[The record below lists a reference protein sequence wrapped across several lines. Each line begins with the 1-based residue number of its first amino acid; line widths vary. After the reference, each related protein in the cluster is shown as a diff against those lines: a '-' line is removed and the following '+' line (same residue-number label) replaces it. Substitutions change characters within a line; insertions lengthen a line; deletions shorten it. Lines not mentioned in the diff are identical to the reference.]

1 MKEEIDREIWVVENE
16 EFLAEWKLKWTY
28 MDKRYQIAQKLHG
41 YYRLEHGDDN
51 EITKQGEK
59 MLSNMSRDLTEMSVK
74 INEIEEW
81 LVKSARYHDMMDH
94 GTIEEAI
101 DMYKEILLEDP
112 SVPLEFRRQLK
123 KAAKKWEE
131 E

>member
-1 MKEEIDREIWVVENE
+1 MKEGIDRQIWVLDNE

-28 MDKRYQIAQKLHG
+28 MDKRYQIAQTLHG
-41 YYRLEHGDDN
+41 YHRLEHGDDN

-59 MLSNMSRDLTEMSVK
+59 MLSKMSRDLTEMSVK

-81 LVKSARYHDMMDH
+81 LVKAVRYYDMMSL
-94 GTIEEAI
+94 GTVEEAL
-101 DMYKEILLEDP
+101 DMHREILLEDP
-112 SVPLEFRRQLK
+112 SVPLEFRRELK